1 MPKGRIEWYAE
12 WLINTFFIF
21 KGIFYTFAEA
31 KIHGKI
37 PVKNC
42 KILSLKNVRMGD
54 LNAGGSMSVILKN
67 CESRKKSQMKLFGH
81 ENVFKES

>member
-1 MPKGRIEWYAE
+1 MPKGRIEQYAE
-12 WLINTFFIF
+12 WLINTFFILQ
-21 KGIFYTFAEA
+21 GIFYTFAEA
-31 KIHGKI
+31 KIHGK
-37 PVKNC
+37 NC
-42 KILSLKNVRMGD
+42 EILSLKNVKMGD